1 VPEPSVCLNKA
12 ITCFGLQAAS
22 LQSGMLLN
30 STLSAL
36 AHTLHFP
43 MRAEPFAATQQGG
56 MCAFLE
62 GCDTPLHP
70 EPFGPQATQ
79 G

>member
-1 VPEPSVCLNKA
+1 
-12 ITCFGLQAAS
+12 
-22 LQSGMLLN
+22 MLLN

-62 GCDTPLHP
+62 GCDTPFHP